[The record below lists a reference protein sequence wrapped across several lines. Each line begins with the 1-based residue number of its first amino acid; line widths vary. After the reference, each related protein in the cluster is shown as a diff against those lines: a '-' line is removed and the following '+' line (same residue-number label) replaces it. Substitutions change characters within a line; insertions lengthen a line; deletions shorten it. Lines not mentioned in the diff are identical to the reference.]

1 MAWNE
6 QNVRYE
12 LSCKTISF
20 EVDNYFS
27 YKSNIYIA
35 IDHYSYMS
43 YMLSCKTINI
53 EVDNY
58 ISF

>member
-1 MAWNE
+1 M
-6 QNVRYE
+6 
-12 LSCKTISF
+12 LSCKTINF
-20 EVDNYFS
+20 EIDNYFS
-27 YKSNIYIA
+27 YKSNIYFA